1 VAIEGYFKFERVV
14 SLQNN
19 LFPFPRATALLIGD
33 VMTNRRSGVKLFL
46 SVITAPIVLAH
57 LINFLNRRCHV
68 NSPRL
73 AYSKYKHVRAN
84 TIGVVMVSS
93 YWPKFAALRLFVET
107 MPIYNAVATGN
118 RNNEL
123 YRETARSN
131 WK

>member
-1 VAIEGYFKFERVV
+1 
-14 SLQNN
+14 
-19 LFPFPRATALLIGD
+19 
-33 VMTNRRSGVKLFL
+33 MTDRRSGVKLFL

-68 NSPRL
+68 NPPRL

-93 YWPKFAALRLFVET
+93 YGPKFAALRLFVET
-107 MPIYNAVATGN
+107 MPIYNAVATGK
-118 RNNEL
+118 RNNDL

-131 WK
+131 WR

>member
-1 VAIEGYFKFERVV
+1 M
-14 SLQNN
+14 Q
-19 LFPFPRATALLIGD
+19 
-33 VMTNRRSGVKLFL
+33 SGVKMFL
-46 SVITAPIVLAH
+46 SVITAPIVLAEPIDF
-57 LINFLNRRCHV
+57 LIRRCYV
-68 NSPRL
+68 NPPMFKYFFYPANLIRL
-73 AYSKYKHVRAN
+73 AYSRYEYVCAN

-93 YWPKFAALRLFVET
+93 YWPKFAVLPLFFEK

>member
-1 VAIEGYFKFERVV
+1 
-14 SLQNN
+14 
-19 LFPFPRATALLIGD
+19 
-33 VMTNRRSGVKLFL
+33 MTNRRSGVKLFL

-57 LINFLNRRCHV
+57 LIYFLNRRCHV
-68 NSPRL
+68 NSHRL
-73 AYSKYKHVRAN
+73 AYSKYKHVPAN
-84 TIGVVMVSS
+84 TIGVGMVSS
-93 YWPKFAALRLFVET
+93 YWPKFAGLRLFVKT